1 MCFTRSLKITKF
13 CIFLYI
19 FCKVLYIF
27 CIFLYNFVYFCIFLV
42 FFVYLCIFVY
52 FSKISSIF
60 VHLGIFFRSDRSN
73 RLSPC
78 GSFCRD
84 VAGPCVRLF
93 KRPPTKVYDEE
104 LSWHRGHGSTCTR
117 DVTLRSTSGTSDDTF
132 PPSDAS
138 GNSTRKKKRRRG
150 APTISRPASLLVSEN
165 GFVRV
170 RQEGELG
177 GDPVMLSTDDELDEI
192 R

>member
-1 MCFTRSLKITKF
+1 MYQTITNNGILLSLLF
-13 CIFLYI
+13 MFMNFVYS
-19 FCKVLYIF
+19 
-27 CIFLYNFVYFCIFLV
+27 FVYFCLIL
-42 FFVYLCIFVY
+42 Y
-52 FSKISSIF
+52 IF

-73 RLSPC
+73 HLSPC

-104 LSWHRGHGSTCTR
+104 LSWHRGHGSTGTR